1 MTLHIWLL
9 VRTARQIM
17 VTQRGDLSTYI
28 AQGVMA
34 LAAISLTGVVLVVFG
49 AVGSHL
55 QSIINAWIN
64 VPVSTGY

>member
-1 MTLHIWLL
+1 VTLQLWSLF
-9 VRTARQIM
+9 RTARQILRA
-17 VTQRGDLSTYI
+17 QRGDLSTYI

>member
-1 MTLHIWLL
+1 MHLFIIWNG
-9 VRTARQIM
+9 VRTILRRQN
-17 VTQRGDLSTYI
+17 GDLSTYI

-64 VPVSTGY
+64 VPISTGN